1 MRVGTVVELWRYPVK
16 SMGGE
21 RLHEPVPVDWT
32 GFEGDRRLAVVDDAT
47 HKVLS
52 AKTVPRLLE
61 ATATWSGVD
70 GVRIRADDGL
80 ELASGDADV
89 DERLSAWLGRPV
101 HLEAPV
107 PGRESVFDMEL
118 DPDDAG
124 ATTELRTPPGS
135 FFDSRSVLHLVTTAS
150 LDGQDVRRFRPNV
163 VVDASAAG
171 ARPEDAWVGEW
182 LRLGAGPGVD
192 VAVRKRTGRC
202 VLVTKP
208 QPGLAKDSEV
218 FRRLVREHAGELG
231 IYIDPQAPGV
241 VAPGDEVAVVDAHR
255 EVAGA

>member
-80 ELASGDADV
+80 DLTSGDGGV
-89 DERLSAWLGRPV
+89 DEQLSAWLGRAV

-107 PGRESVFDMEL
+107 PGRQSVFDMEL
-118 DPDDAG
+118 DPDDTRE
-124 ATTELRTPPGS
+124 TTELRTPPGS

-150 LDGQDVRRFRPNV
+150 LAGEDRRRFRPNV
-163 VVDASAAG
+163 VVDAAVDG
-171 ARPEDAWVGEW
+171 ARPEDAWAGEW
-182 LRLGAGPGVD
+182 LRLGASAGVD

-208 QPGLAKDSEV
+208 QPGLAKDSDLY
-218 FRRLVREHAGELG
+218 RRLVREHAGDLG
-231 IYIDPQAPGV
+231 IYIDPQAPGM
-241 VAPGDEVAVVDAHR
+241 VAPGDEVAIVEAGR
-255 EVAGA
+255 RVASA

>member
-21 RLHEPVPVDWT
+21 RLFEPAAVDWT
-32 GFEGDRRLAVVDDAT
+32 GIEGDRRLAVVDDLT

-70 GVRIRADDGL
+70 GVRIRSADGL
-80 ELASGDADV
+80 DLASGQADV
-89 DERLSAWLGRPV
+89 DERLSSWLGRRV

-107 PGRESVFDMEL
+107 PGRQSVFDMEL
-118 DPDDAG
+118 DPDDG
-124 ATTELRTPPGS
+124 RETTELRTPPGS

-150 LDGQDVRRFRPNV
+150 LAGDDARRFRPNL
-163 VVDASAAG
+163 VVDAGAST
-171 ARPEDAWVGEW
+171 ARPEDGWVGEW
-182 LRLGAGPGVD
+182 LHVGGAQGLD
-192 VAVRKRTGRC
+192 VAVRKATGRC

-208 QPGLAKDSEV
+208 QPGLGPDSGLL
-218 FRRLVREHAGELG
+218 RRIVREHAGNLG
-231 IYIDPQAPGV
+231 IYVDPQAPGV
-241 VAPGDEVAVVDAHR
+241 VAAGDEVSVVEVGR
-255 EVAGA
+255 EVASA

>member
-1 MRVGTVVELWRYPVK
+1 MVELWRYPVK

-70 GVRIRADDGL
+70 GVRIRSADGLDLTSADDG
-80 ELASGDADV
+80 V
-89 DERLSAWLGRPV
+89 DEELSAWLGRAV

-107 PGRESVFDMEL
+107 PGRQSVFDMEL
-118 DPDDAG
+118 DPDDAR
-124 ATTELRTPPGS
+124 ATTELQTPPGS

-150 LDGQDVRRFRPNV
+150 LDGQDRRRFRPNV
-163 VVDASAAG
+163 VVEPATAAG
-171 ARPEDAWVGEW
+171 RPEDEWVGEW
-182 LRLGAGPGVD
+182 LRLGAGQGID
-192 VAVRKRTGRC
+192 VAVRKRTARC
-202 VLVTKP
+202 VLITKP
-208 QPGLAKDSEV
+208 QPGLDKDSDL
-218 FRRLVREHAGELG
+218 FRRLAREHGGDLG

-241 VAPGDEVAVVDAHR
+241 VAPGDEVSIVEVGR
-255 EVAGA
+255 EVASA